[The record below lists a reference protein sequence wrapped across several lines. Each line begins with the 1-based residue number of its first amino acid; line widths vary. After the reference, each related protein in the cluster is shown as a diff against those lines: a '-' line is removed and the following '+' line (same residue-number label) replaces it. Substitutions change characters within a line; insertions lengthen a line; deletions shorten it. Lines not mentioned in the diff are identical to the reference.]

1 MADCEN
7 YIRQAVRSIE
17 PTKAQKDAAS
27 RSHNFLRQILC
38 TGQYESRVTSSYLS
52 GSYARDTAIAPLDD
66 VDIIFTI
73 DPRGWSSSSFFSTEP
88 SPEVVLQS
96 FARAVR
102 YRYPSSSVR
111 VQRRSICLQLNHL
124 DIDVVPAIAKDDAGV
139 IIVIPDRD
147 AGSWI
152 RSSPKTHSDFS
163 TKVNLMH
170 QGRLKPLIKLLK
182 YWNSQ
187 LPSTAKFKSFAIET
201 MVVRL
206 FEKTGLASLQA
217 GLLVFFDYVAY
228 LGGRP
233 PHFGGWNNIKT
244 GMSLGF
250 LPCVMDAAG
259 IGNLLVSVDSERL
272 QKFIL
277 HAIRSRDKLLAA
289 KEAVSVE
296 TSWRRV
302 AEALKI

>member
-7 YIRQAVRSIE
+7 NIKSAVRLIE
-17 PTKAQKDAAS
+17 PTKAQKDGAS

-38 TGQYESRVTSSYLS
+38 TGQYESRVISSYLS

-73 DPRGWSSSSFFSTEP
+73 NPRKWSSSSFLSAEP
-88 SPEVVLQS
+88 SPDVVLQS

-124 DIDVVPAIAKDDAGV
+124 DIDVVPAIAKDDSGV
-139 IIVIPDRD
+139 IIAIPDRD
-147 AGSWI
+147 AGLWI

-206 FEKTGLASLQA
+206 FEKVGLASLQA
-217 GLLVFFDYVAY
+217 GLLVFFDYMAH
-228 LGGRP
+228 LGGQSV
-233 PHFGGWNNIKT
+233 HFGGWNNIQT

-250 LPCVMDAAG
+250 FPRVMDAAG
-259 IGNLLVSVDSERL
+259 FGNLMASVDSEKR

-277 HAIRSRDKLLAA
+277 HAVRSRDKMLAA
-289 KEAVSVE
+289 RDAISVDA
-296 TSWRRV
+296 SWRRV